1 MKALRKRRGQAPT
14 VLKAETKLEI
24 DEARPVREEN
34 KAQNLVRVMVQ
45 MAVNEKLEEKKLDHF
60 SVKRHHQTWV
70 DRLVEI
76 GFKHGP
82 NSPEWQKDVDATA
95 PKLHDEAFA
104 RQMAALAAET
114 FNRWTKPRAP
124 GGPSAT

>member
-1 MKALRKRRGQAPT
+1 MKALRKRRGQAST
-14 VLKAETKLEI
+14 VLKAETKHEI

-70 DRLVEI
+70 DRLVGI